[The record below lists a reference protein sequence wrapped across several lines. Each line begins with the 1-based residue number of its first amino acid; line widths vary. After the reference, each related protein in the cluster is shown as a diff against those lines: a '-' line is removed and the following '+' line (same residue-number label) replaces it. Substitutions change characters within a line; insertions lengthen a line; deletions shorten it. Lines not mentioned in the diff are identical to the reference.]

1 MVQSLGPAP
10 DDHSLIVTRLW
21 QILNVKKAANLVR
34 VVQKLE
40 KVVRAV
46 PRMET
51 FIKEIGLIVEPN
63 LKDEKNNK
71 VAAKRMNGIMPTLK
85 SWIQELGEL
94 RALKTAVCQEL
105 EISTQAYRDEILS
118 RIPRGC
124 NMETEIVHHFKNLF
138 DI

>member
-1 MVQSLGPAP
+1 M
-10 DDHSLIVTRLW
+10 
-21 QILNVKKAANLVR
+21 VR

-71 VAAKRMNGIMPTLK
+71 VAAKRMNGILPTLK

-94 RALKTAVCQEL
+94 RALKTAVC
-105 EISTQAYRDEILS
+105 
-118 RIPRGC
+118 
-124 NMETEIVHHFKNLF
+124 
-138 DI
+138 